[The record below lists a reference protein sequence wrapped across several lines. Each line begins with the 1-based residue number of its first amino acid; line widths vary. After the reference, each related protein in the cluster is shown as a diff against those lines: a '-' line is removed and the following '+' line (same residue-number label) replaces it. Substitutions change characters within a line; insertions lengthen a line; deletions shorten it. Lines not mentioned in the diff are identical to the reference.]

1 VDAPQ
6 VHYAKSG
13 DVHIAYQVI
22 GSGAVDLVFIPGLF
36 SNLDH
41 NWEEPGFAAFLRRL
55 AAFSRLIVVDPR
67 GTGLTD
73 RAQRHPPM
81 EEQVDDL
88 LSVLDAAGSRS
99 AAFFGFSQAGPIA
112 LLFAATHP
120 ERTRALVLYATYA
133 TPAWHG
139 DYPWGRSAEWLDE
152 FDRRIEREW
161 GTGFFLPQIAPSRV
175 DDPAFSHVVGSDGA
189 PVLWTRQRPGVL
201 PRLLPDRPALDLSV
215 HPRADAGPAARCGR
229 LPRSRALAVPGRS
242 HPRREARGALPE
254 LLQVGDVFVHLAELH
269 SGSPHSLLRLPA
281 RFRAM

>member
-41 NWEEPGFAAFLRRL
+41 NWEEPGFASFLRRL
-55 AAFSRLIVVDPR
+55 AGFSRLIVVDPR
-67 GTGLTD
+67 GTGLSD

-133 TPAWHG
+133 TPVWHE
-139 DYPWGRSAEWLDE
+139 DYPWGAERGIA
-152 FDRRIEREW
+152 RRI
-161 GTGFFLPQIAPSRV
+161 
-175 DDPAFSHVVGSDGA
+175 
-189 PVLWTRQRPGVL
+189 
-201 PRLLPDRPALDLSV
+201 
-215 HPRADAGPAARCGR
+215 
-229 LPRSRALAVPGRS
+229 
-242 HPRREARGALPE
+242 
-254 LLQVGDVFVHLAELH
+254 
-269 SGSPHSLLRLPA
+269 
-281 RFRAM
+281 